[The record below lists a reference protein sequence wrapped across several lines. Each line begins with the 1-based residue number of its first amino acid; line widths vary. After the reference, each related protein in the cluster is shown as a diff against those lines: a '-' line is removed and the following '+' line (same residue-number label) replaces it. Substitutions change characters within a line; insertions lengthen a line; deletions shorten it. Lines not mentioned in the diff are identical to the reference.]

1 MLKLLIMTK
10 CCLVQISTI
19 ASVMW
24 PILIQLNKT
33 LIAEK
38 FRFFTPLKGP
48 FHRFWHFLTYS
59 LNALYR

>member
-38 FRFFTPLKGP
+38 FRFFTPLRK
-48 FHRFWHFLTYS
+48 YI
-59 LNALYR
+59 